1 MMDYVIIIITGMV
14 GATLTFYVSD
24 QLKQGRVR
32 ASALLSLLVSLF
44 FHFFPELLSDFL
56 TKSIPIVFIGSS
68 FIGMVS
74 SSAKASYLRLAVAG
88 CLFSIIYLNRDQFFD
103 GYGGALGALA
113 FISLLTSMNLSEAL
127 SKNANLSAGI
137 TLIKKIFTKSE
148 S

>member
-1 MMDYVIIIITGMV
+1 MMDYVIIIITGMA

-56 TKSIPIVFIGSS
+56 TKSIPIVVINTEGR
-68 FIGMVS
+68 S
-74 SSAKASYLRLAVAG
+74 SSAKAIYLRLAVAG

-127 SKNANLSAGI
+127 SKNGNLSAGI
-137 TLIKKIFTKSE
+137 TLIKKMFTKSE